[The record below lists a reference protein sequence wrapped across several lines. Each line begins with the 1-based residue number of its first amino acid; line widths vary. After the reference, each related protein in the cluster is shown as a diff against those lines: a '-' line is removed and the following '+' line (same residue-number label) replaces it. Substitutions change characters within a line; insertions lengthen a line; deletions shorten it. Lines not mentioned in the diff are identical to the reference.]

1 MVLLQTTGIIICSGA
16 LEGQREGGA
25 VGREA
30 FSPDRKEVRIAHS
43 AAQHKHR
50 TAPHRGNP
58 GVLEASTRNGWG
70 GMNYNY
76 SRSI

>member
-1 MVLLQTTGIIICSGA
+1 MEVVLLQTTGIIICSGA

-43 AAQHKHR
+43 AAQRKHR
-50 TAPHRGNP
+50 TAPRKPWCLVSVDAKRVG
-58 GVLEASTRNGWG
+58 RNELQLLT
-70 GMNYNY
+70 
-76 SRSI
+76 